1 MKKLF
6 VLALMSLMTLSI
18 AAQKVTIPAGT
29 RVHCKLVSNV
39 RGAKV
44 DVGDKVQFTVSNDV
58 IVDGKV
64 AIKYGT
70 PVVGTVYEAKRSSW
84 WGTRG
89 RLGIKLNEV
98 DLQNGYA
105 VPLENGNLYIK
116 GKNRTTASVL
126 LFFFI
131 TMPACFICGEGAEA
145 QAGTEVVA
153 HVAMDTEVRL

>member
-1 MKKLF
+1 MKKFLF
-6 VLALMSLMTLSI
+6 IALMSLMTLSI
-18 AAQKVTIPAGT
+18 AGQKVTIPAGT
-29 RVHCKLVSNV
+29 RVHCKLVNNV

-98 DLQNGYA
+98 YLMNGYS
-105 VPLENGNLYIK
+105 VPLSNGDLYVK
-116 GKNRTTASVL
+116 GDNRTTLSVL
-126 LFFFI
+126 LFCFAAI
-131 TMPACFICGEGAEA
+131 PCCFICGERAEA

-153 HVAMDTEVRL
+153 HVAMDTEIRL